1 MDESANHI
9 ASRAS
14 QPGAAGRTRDLPA
27 RTVQDHGTDQR
38 PHPSILEGIRKH
50 LEELESLVR
59 EVRQDQLPGLSRQ
72 LAIQTDGLL
81 RELADGRQSAPAW
94 AESLGEQIRAVS
106 AQINPI
112 AELPALWTGLAT
124 KLTGTDG
131 KVGAL
136 ANRIDRLDDH
146 IGDTDDRVGLISE
159 RIGSLNDRI
168 GSIDGHM
175 AIVNERTAPID
186 GRLGALE
193 TKLIEAA
200 GGRITAADGDV
211 TGIDGTIK
219 AFGERLSGTVAPFAD
234 ELRLRPAHT
243 EVEEIVTKVVA
254 AAEAATAAR
263 LDSLEE
269 AVLTLAEALLRP
281 APRRPD
287 QRRGD
292 DLS

>member
-9 ASRAS
+9 APRAS
-14 QPGAAGRTRDLPA
+14 QPGAAGRRRDLPA
-27 RTVQDHGTDQR
+27 RAVQDHGTDQR
-38 PHPSILEGIRKH
+38 PHPSIPEGIRTH
-50 LEELESLVR
+50 LEELDLLVK

-72 LAIQTDGLL
+72 LAIQTDELL
-81 RELADGRQSAPAW
+81 RKLADGRENAPAW
-94 AESLGEQIRAVS
+94 AESLREQIRAIS
-106 AQINPI
+106 AQIKPI
-112 AELPALWTGLAT
+112 AELPALWDGVAT

-159 RIGSLNDRI
+159 QIGSLNDRI
-168 GSIDGHM
+168 GSIDGHL
-175 AIVNERTAPID
+175 AIVNERAAPVD
-186 GRLGALE
+186 GRLGAL
-193 TKLIEAA
+193 
-200 GGRITAADGDV
+200 
-211 TGIDGTIK
+211 
-219 AFGERLSGTVAPFAD
+219 LSGTVAPLAD
-234 ELRLRPAHT
+234 ELRLRPGRT